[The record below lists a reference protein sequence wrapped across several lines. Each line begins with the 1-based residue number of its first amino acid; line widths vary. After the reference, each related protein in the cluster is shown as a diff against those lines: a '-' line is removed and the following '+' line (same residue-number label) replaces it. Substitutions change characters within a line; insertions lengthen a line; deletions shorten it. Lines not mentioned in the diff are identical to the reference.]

1 MAIMGGYF
9 GLEVVHLSAR
19 RNFFLRSGPSRTS
32 GMAKAASQRKILL
45 CAKNYFYFGAV
56 GTNERH
62 TEGMHSFYG

>member
-45 CAKNYFYFGAV
+45 SAKNYFGAAS
-56 GTNERH
+56 TNERH